1 MKLLTRFCRKIVS
14 IAASELGLDK
24 ASSQPDFLSKFVY
37 VASNLG
43 LVVGRCRTET
53 FGTSSFEY
61 MGVFVVAFPFGSD
74 GDAKF
79 RISHPAMVFG
89 QPTTTHIDLIG
100 SSVESLNS
108 IISAIK
114 TAAIS
119 ADKIYSKEE

>member
-1 MKLLTRFCRKIVS
+1 MKILTRFCRKIVS
-14 IAASELGLDK
+14 IAASESGLDD

-43 LVVGRCRTET
+43 LVVGKCRTET

-61 MGVFVVAFPFGSD
+61 DGVFVVAFRNGRS

-79 RISHPAMVFG
+79 RISYPAEVFG
-89 QPTTTHIDLIG
+89 QTTTTHIDLIG

-114 TAAIS
+114 TAAVS